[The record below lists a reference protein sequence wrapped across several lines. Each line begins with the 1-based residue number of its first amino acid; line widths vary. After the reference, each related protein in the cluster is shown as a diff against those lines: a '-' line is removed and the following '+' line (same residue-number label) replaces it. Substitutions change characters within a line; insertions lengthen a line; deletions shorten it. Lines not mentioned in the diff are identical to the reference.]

1 METIALMPQRYI
13 DNSADLRVLCSEL
26 QSHAWFA
33 LDTEFMRE
41 KSYYPL
47 LCLIQV
53 ATEDVVACIDPFG
66 IDDLGPLLDLLYDPH
81 ITKVLHAARQDLEI
95 FHVMRGRP
103 PAPVFDTQL
112 AATLL
117 GHGDQIGYGALVKES
132 LGVELEKAHSR
143 ADWSQRPLSTEQL
156 DYAADDVR
164 YLAQLY
170 LRQLDA
176 LEESGRLAWL
186 QEDFAVLSDPR
197 TYDNPPLEAWQRIKG
212 VQLLKGGQL
221 AALQS
226 LAAWRER
233 QAQESDRPR
242 RWILKDE
249 ILFDMAR
256 HQPDSR
262 HKLAR
267 IRGLEKGLVERY
279 GALWLELLQQAR
291 QTPQSEWPQLQ
302 RPPRL
307 TPEQEALADAMMAL
321 LRLRAQQHRV
331 SPAALGARR
340 ELERL
345 LLGDPQSALLHGWRA
360 VLAGHDL
367 QRLLR
372 GELVLQVTD
381 GHLSAAGP

>member
-1 METIALMPQRYI
+1 MDTIALMSQRYI
-13 DNSADLRVLCSEL
+13 DNAADLRALCAEL

-41 KSYYPL
+41 KNYYAQ

-53 ATEDVVACIDPFG
+53 ATEEVVACIDPFG
-66 IDDLGPLLDLLYDPH
+66 IDDLGPLLDLLYDPN
-81 ITKVLHAARQDLEI
+81 ITKVLHAAHQDLEI
-95 FHVMRGRP
+95 FHVMHGRP

-143 ADWSQRPLSTEQL
+143 ADWSLRPLTEEQL
-156 DYAADDVR
+156 HYAADDVR

-170 LRQLDA
+170 LHQLDA
-176 LEESGRLAWL
+176 LEESGRLEWL
-186 QEDFAVLSDPR
+186 QEDFALLSDPH

-212 VQLLKGGQL
+212 VQLLKGVQL
-221 AALQS
+221 AVLQS

-233 QAQESDRPR
+233 KAQESDRPR

-262 HKLAR
+262 DKLAR

-291 QTPQSEWPQLQ
+291 QTPQDEWPQLQ

-307 TPEQEALADAMMAL
+307 TPEQEAVADAMMAL
-321 LRLRAQQHRV
+321 LRLRAQQQRV

-345 LLGDPQSALLHGWRA
+345 LLGDPHSALLHGWRA
-360 VLAGHDL
+360 ALAGHDL

-372 GELVLQVTD
+372 GELTLQVTD
-381 GHLSAAGP
+381 GHLSVAGP